1 MLNTKKQLEQSEQ
14 SEQSEKHVNNVTKK
28 LNMRKI

>member
-1 MLNTKKQLEQSEQ
+1 MLNTKKQL
-14 SEQSEKHVNNVTKK
+14 EQSEKHVNNVTKK